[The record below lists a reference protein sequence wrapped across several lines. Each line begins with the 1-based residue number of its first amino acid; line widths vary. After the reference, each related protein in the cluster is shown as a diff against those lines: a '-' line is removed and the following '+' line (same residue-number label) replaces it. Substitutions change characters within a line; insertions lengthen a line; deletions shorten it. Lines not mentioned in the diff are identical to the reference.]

1 MEEIMK
7 GIVNLYS
14 ETEGEI
20 KKFLNHFYSKEV
32 EMTQDLFW
40 EIAYDNPIDM
50 IELVSCFIDNKDK
63 FQINLWI
70 SIDNGVFINVT
81 DDNLDDIIKYI
92 YDRFPDV

>member
-1 MEEIMK
+1 MK

-14 ETEGEI
+14 EISGEI
-20 KKFLNHFYSKEV
+20 KKFLNHFYSEEV

-81 DDNLDDIIKYI
+81 DDNLDNIIKYI
-92 YDRFPDV
+92 YDRFPDI